1 LDALVEKCL
10 HCGTPL
16 KEPKLKGFCTYS
28 CRGQHSVEALNGPKY
43 QGAYLGSKNTR
54 KTKALQRLRRASIA
68 GIAFERS
75 NSVTIRIDQPHRK
88 AVGWLM
94 EVAWPAETKKQ
105 RWVACVGD
113 HRSEP
118 LTLDETKTVARS
130 LLSTKVRAE
139 PRDWIEELNQT
150 AANEVDRAEIA
161 RQRRKWPVDLM
172 GGKRGKHEE
181 ERQLGQFILDTE
193 RVLTDE
199 DKAAS
204 EALRDNV
211 QPEYYEDGHPKLPD
225 FLNRR
230 KPKLALVVDNPIPQ
244 PATEA
249 A

>member
-1 LDALVEKCL
+1 
-10 HCGTPL
+10 
-16 KEPKLKGFCTYS
+16 
-28 CRGQHSVEALNGPKY
+28 
-43 QGAYLGSKNTR
+43 
-54 KTKALQRLRRASIA
+54 
-68 GIAFERS
+68 
-75 NSVTIRIDQPHRK
+75 
-88 AVGWLM
+88 
-94 EVAWPAETKKQ
+94 
-105 RWVACVGD
+105 
-113 HRSEP
+113 
-118 LTLDETKTVARS
+118 
-130 LLSTKVRAE
+130 
-139 PRDWIEELNQT
+139 
-150 AANEVDRAEIA
+150 
-161 RQRRKWPVDLM
+161 M